1 MLNKRKP
8 TTIKQYLTNNIAQ
21 VRNFQNKSTSDQSL
35 NLQTDEKKTR
45 YTSSHTKQHTTKIKF
60 NTRNKEN

>member
-21 VRNFQNKSTSDQSL
+21 VSNFQNKSTSNQSL
-35 NLQTDEKKTR
+35 NLQTDEKKNKIHKLS
-45 YTSSHTKQHTTKIKF
+45 YQTTYNENKIQYK
-60 NTRNKEN
+60 K